1 MFLVYKKMFLQ
12 LNFMEEVSLTLEM
25 QVNLL
30 LLLHRFLESL
40 CFLVSVSL
48 TLPHVLFCSQSQTQG
63 ESSSSCFPLFL
74 RFIIINDKEDLILC

>member
-12 LNFMEEVSLTLEM
+12 LNFMQEVSLTLKI
-25 QVNLL
+25 QVN

-48 TLPHVLFCSQSQTQG
+48 TLPHVLFCSQSQTQE